1 MENENVNNENENN
14 ESELK
19 PTEELEIKNKPGI
32 VSRIFSS
39 LSTVEGKIMF
49 IIGFI
54 IFQIITTIP
63 YGRFF
68 LSGNINYGPVLL
80 DRVYQGF
87 PLNYQI

>member
-1 MENENVNNENENN
+1 MENENVNNDIP
-14 ESELK
+14 ELK
-19 PTEELEIKNKPGI
+19 NTEDLEIKKKPGL
-32 VSRIFSS
+32 VSRVFSS
-39 LSTVEGKIMF
+39 LTTVEGKIMF

-54 IFQIITTIP
+54 IFQMITTIP

-87 PLNYQI
+87 PLNYQT